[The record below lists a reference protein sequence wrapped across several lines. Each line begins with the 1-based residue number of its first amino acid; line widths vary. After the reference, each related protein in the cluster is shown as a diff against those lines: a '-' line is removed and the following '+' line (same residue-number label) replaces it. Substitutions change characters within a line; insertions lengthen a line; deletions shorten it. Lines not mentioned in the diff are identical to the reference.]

1 MEPRWYSE
9 WAGRQSMRFV
19 GGYDRFDLWVYS
31 SKRDGETHDEIRVI
45 WGESSRK
52 WTWLDYDERT
62 RELVIFYSDL
72 IDGPN
77 KDETALLIQ
86 YLRCFVPEIAEL
98 VGD

>member
-9 WAGRQSMRFV
+9 WSSRQSMRFV
-19 GGYDRFDLWVYS
+19 GGYDRFDLWIYD
-31 SKRDGETHDEIRVI
+31 KAHQARDEIRVI

-62 RELVIFYSDL
+62 RELVVFYSDL
-72 IDGPN
+72 IDGPSN
-77 KDETALLIQ
+77 DEVALLIQ